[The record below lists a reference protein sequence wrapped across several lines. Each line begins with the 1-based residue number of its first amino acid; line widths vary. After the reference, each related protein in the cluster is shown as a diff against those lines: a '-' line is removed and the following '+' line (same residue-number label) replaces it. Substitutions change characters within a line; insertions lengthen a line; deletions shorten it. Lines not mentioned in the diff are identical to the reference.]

1 MKCRMCGLKAQ
12 ELDGS
17 GVCNDCNYDD
27 QADESCEECEVE
39 DGNSNTSECEVA
51 DAGNGD

>member
-1 MKCRMCGLKAQ
+1 MKCRMCGQKKE

-27 QADESCEECEVE
+27 QEDETCEECVE
-39 DGNSNTSECEVA
+39 EETTDDSE
-51 DAGNGD
+51 